1 MNSLHSAVV
10 EIIVQK
16 NARVRYT
23 TIQNWSDN
31 VFNLVT
37 KRAVVHEGGTMEWV
51 DGNIGSKLTMKYPSV
66 YLMGKGAHGEV
77 LSVAYASDGQHQDA
91 GAKAIH
97 VAPNTSSIITSKS
110 ISKGLGRTSYR
121 GQLKVCQG
129 ATGVKSSVKCDALLI
144 DENARSDTY
153 PLIEVEEK
161 DAQIGHE
168 ATVSKVGEE
177 QLFYLESRGL
187 DEDQSVGMIVG
198 GFIEPITRELPM
210 EYAVELNRLIALEME
225 GSVG

>member
-1 MNSLHSAVV
+1 M
-10 EIIVQK
+10 
-16 NARVRYT
+16 
-23 TIQNWSDN
+23 
-31 VFNLVT
+31 
-37 KRAVVHEGGTMEWV
+37 
-51 DGNIGSKLTMKYPSV
+51 
-66 YLMGKGAHGEV
+66 
-77 LSVAYASDGQHQDA
+77 
-91 GAKAIH
+91 
-97 VAPNTSSIITSKS
+97 
-110 ISKGLGRTSYR
+110 
-121 GQLKVCQG
+121 KVCQG